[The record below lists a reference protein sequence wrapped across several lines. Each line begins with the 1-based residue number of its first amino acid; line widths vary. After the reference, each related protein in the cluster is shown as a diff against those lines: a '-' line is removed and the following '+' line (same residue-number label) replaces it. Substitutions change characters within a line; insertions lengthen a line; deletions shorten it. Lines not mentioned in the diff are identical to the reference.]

1 MAAAGGGGGNDWES
15 GYNRA
20 QMEENTAAENRKR
33 QEAAAKCRTILAK
46 FRVGDEVRYSIG
58 AHGTVDGV
66 ITQLIPGTCHA
77 MVTLTE
83 TARGFQEGTTAVL
96 DVRHLK
102 LIQKRLANV
111 LNNSARK
118 HALENSFAKETGR
131 DPNAFHHP
139 LSIVREYA
147 GLPRNRLNGI
157 SLRSRPNVKGNY
169 SKNNITGE
177 WIKKGSNPLAG
188 IGNVFNAENNSPQQ
202 GPAGGA
208 GGPAAGSRKTR
219 RNKKTRR
226 NRKTRR

>member
-20 QMEENTAAENRKR
+20 QMEENTAVENRKR
-33 QEAAAKCRTILAK
+33 QEAAAKCRAILAK

-58 AHGTVDGV
+58 ANGTVDGV

-157 SLRSRPNVKGNY
+157 SLRTKPNVKGNY

-177 WIKKGSNPLAG
+177 WIKKGSNPLTG
-188 IGNVFNAENNSPQQ
+188 IGNVFNSENNSPQQ